1 MVRIRQYIIIYAQ
14 LHDSIPSE
22 NLIHSTFSSSAHSFL
37 SALNL
42 HEPATRSF
50 SPNSVEKNGVIMKVL
65 LRVAFSLVSL
75 GAFGA
80 CTPQIIYGD
89 GLTAENLPPATVG
102 DRQASLFVKISPP
115 ILTTESKE
123 NAFLQFRLYD
133 ERDNQTIKFV
143 TYEIA
148 IRKASAP
155 QDSKP
160 LLRDYFHAP
169 NGY

>member
-1 MVRIRQYIIIYAQ
+1 
-14 LHDSIPSE
+14 
-22 NLIHSTFSSSAHSFL
+22 
-37 SALNL
+37 
-42 HEPATRSF
+42 
-50 SPNSVEKNGVIMKVL
+50 MKVSV
-65 LRVAFSLVSL
+65 RVAFSLVSL
-75 GAFGA
+75 AFGA
-80 CTPQIIYGD
+80 YTPQIIYGD

-160 LLRDYFHAP
+160 LVRDFFHAP
-169 NGY
+169 NGLLTIKVDPTEMHLLLTPAEL

>member
-1 MVRIRQYIIIYAQ
+1 
-14 LHDSIPSE
+14 LT
-22 NLIHSTFSSSAHSFL
+22 HSTFSSSAHSFLSFL

-75 GAFGA
+75 GAFGVYI
-80 CTPQIIYGD
+80 PPIIYGD

-102 DRQASLFVKISPP
+102 DREASLFVKISPP

-160 LLRDYFHAP
+160 LLRDFFHARMD
-169 NGY
+169 Y